1 MAGTSFIDFLKDNDP
16 LGLLKAKPQNRPK
29 GNRSVLLYNFEEIAN
44 FFEEKNR
51 EPRNSTDDIK
61 EFQLY
66 CRLKAIRNNP
76 AMVQE
81 LKEFDIYGLLKGENI
96 SDITFEDLLGN
107 DPFNLLG
114 GEYDESIFA
123 LNNVKKSYRISPEY
137 ISRRKFCTD
146 FDKYK
151 PMFESLRQDLESG
164 KRKLAIY
171 RSQELLPNR
180 FYVLGGII
188 VFLRSVEGNVA
199 NYQYNSGERLRYDG
213 RTECIFDN
221 GTTSDMLYRSLDKA
235 LQRDGYAITEFEEN
249 GVPQTIHDITD
260 DDKARGYVYVL
271 KSRHSKLR
279 YVPDVYKIGST
290 TSTITERIKNA
301 INEPTYLY
309 AGVDII
315 ETFRCYNMGPRELE
329 DRLHSFFDHVRL
341 NINIPDERGAIISP
355 REWFCVNIDAISEAI
370 NLILSGCIDN
380 YVYDPQSRSIIAKH
394 ASAITRNGA
403 QESIPS
409 FQDFNL
415 YGATINIQEFHNHPG
430 ASFTDNSTTTQLPPA
445 STPKLTE

>member
-1 MAGTSFIDFLKDNDP
+1 MAETSFIEFLQDNDP
-16 LGLLKAKPQNRPK
+16 LGLLKVKQEKRPK
-29 GNRSVLLYNFEEIAN
+29 GNRSVLLNNFEEIVY
-44 FFEEKNR
+44 FFEERNR
-51 EPRNSTDDIK
+51 EPKNSTDDIK

-81 LKEFDIYGLLKGENI
+81 LKEFDLYGLLKGENV

-123 LNNVKKSYRISPEY
+123 LNNVKKSDRIAPEY

-146 FDKYK
+146 FDKYR

-164 KRKLAIY
+164 NRKLAIY

-188 VFLRSVEGNVA
+188 VFLKSVEGNIS

-235 LQRDGYAITEFEEN
+235 LQRDGYAITEYEEK
-249 GVPQTIHDITD
+249 GLPHSDQEIVD

-279 YVPDVYKIGST
+279 SVPDIYKIGST
-290 TSTITERIKNA
+290 TSTVTERIKNA

-309 AGVDII
+309 AGVDIV
-315 ETFRCYNMGPRELE
+315 ETYRCYNMGPRELE

-370 NLILSGCIDN
+370 SLILNNRIEN

-394 ASAITRNGA
+394 ASVISRNEANGA
-403 QESIPS
+403 IASLPEL
-409 FQDFNL
+409 NL
-415 YGATINIQEFHNHPG
+415 SGATINIQEFHNHPG
-430 ASFTDNSTTTQLPPA
+430 ATFTDNSTTTHLPSA
-445 STPKLTE
+445 STPKLIE